1 MARPNRKFVATLAS
15 LAALTLALSA
25 CSGDAPTGGAPETI
39 DTSQASGEV
48 SYWLWDSNQQPA
60 YQKCAD
66 AFQQANPNVTVQI
79 TQYGWGDYW
88 TNLTNGFVAG
98 TAPDVFTN
106 HVSRYPEFVAQE
118 QLLALDET
126 LAQDNIPTDIYQ
138 EGLAELWVGQ
148 DGKRYALPKD
158 FDTVAIFYNKS
169 LVQDAGVTEAE
180 LRDMTWNPDDGGSY
194 ERIIARLT
202 VDNNGVRGDE
212 PGFDKNN
219 VAVYGL
225 GMDGGAGGPSGQT
238 QWSMYSG
245 TTGWTHTDKNP
256 WGSRYNYDDPRFQA
270 TVAWWKGLID
280 KGYMPT
286 LAAVTGQG
294 SSDIFA
300 AGKYAMLTNGSWMTN
315 QMFSYAS
322 VETGLAPTPKG
333 PGGERASML
342 NGLGDSVWIGSDNK
356 AAAVKWVEFLGS
368 PTCQNV
374 VGQDAVVLPAIPSA
388 TDAAI
393 AAWEGKGI
401 DVSAFTVHVEE
412 GTTHQWPIT
421 DRASEITNIMNPAMD
436 AVISGSADV
445 TSLTTANEQVN
456 ALLG

>member
-1 MARPNRKFVATLAS
+1 MPRPTRKFLATMAS
-15 LAALTLALSA
+15 LAALTLTLSA
-25 CSGDAPTGGAPETI
+25 CGAGPTGGGAAETI

-48 SYWLWDSNQQPA
+48 DYWLWDSAQQPA

-66 AFQQANPNVTVQI
+66 AFQQANPNVTVKI

-98 TAPDVFTN
+98 TAPDAFTN
-106 HVSRYPEFVAQE
+106 HVSRYPEFVSQQ
-118 QLLALDET
+118 QLVALDET
-126 LAQDNIPTDIYQ
+126 LAKDNISTDTYQ
-138 EGLAELWVGQ
+138 KGLAELWVGQ

-158 FDTVAIFYNKS
+158 FDTVAIFYNKK
-169 LVQDAGVTEAE
+169 LVKDAGVTEAE
-180 LRDMTWNPDDGGSY
+180 LQDMTWNPEDGGSY
-194 ERIIARLT
+194 EDIIARLT
-202 VDNNGVRGDE
+202 MDANGVRGNE

-219 VAVYGL
+219 VAFYGL
-225 GMDGGAGGPSGQT
+225 GMDGGGGGSSGQT
-238 QWSMYSG
+238 QWSMYSA

-270 TVAWWKGLID
+270 TISWWKGLID
-280 KGYMPT
+280 KGYMPP
-286 LAAVTGQG
+286 LEAVTGQG

-300 AGKYAMLTNGSWMTN
+300 AGKYAMITNGSWMTN
-315 QMFSYAS
+315 QMFNYPG

-333 PGGERASML
+333 PNGERGSML

-356 AAAVKWVEFLGS
+356 AGAVKWVEFLGS
-368 PTCQNV
+368 ADCQNLV
-374 VGQDAVVLPAIPSA
+374 AQDAIVLPAIPAA

-393 AAWEGKGI
+393 AAWEAKGI
-401 DVSAFTVHVEE
+401 DMSAFTVHIDE

-421 DRASEITNIMNPAMD
+421 DHASEINNIMGPAMD
-436 AVISGSADV
+436 AVLTGSADV
-445 TSLTTANEQVN
+445 GSLTAANEQVN